1 MPLSGP
7 VEVSASQLWFGLST
21 DAKPGAGV
29 AALGDIF
36 TETDTAYI
44 YYRTPAGWILRDAG
58 SAKVAD
64 QTLHAGEPG
73 SGHPLEVSQHWNYA
87 VINANGA
94 TVVYSGS
101 CVYGGYQILGNAGA
115 ATVNIYDNTAASGQI
130 LDPAFTVAAAAVNR
144 RDSGVVCLT
153 GLTVN
158 CSADPTDG
166 LILVFY
172 KAL

>member
-1 MPLSGP
+1 MAVSGP
-7 VEVSASQLWFGLST
+7 VEVSEYHYWFGLST
-21 DAKPGAGV
+21 DTKPGAGV
-29 AALGDIF
+29 AIPGDVF
-36 TETDTAYI
+36 TETDTAYV
-44 YYRTPAGWILRDAG
+44 YYRTPSAWVLRDAG

-73 SGHPLEVSQHWNYA
+73 SGHPLETANYWSYA

-115 ATVNIYDNTAASGQI
+115 ATLNIYDNTAASGQI

-144 RDSGVVCLT
+144 RDTGVVCLT

-166 LILVFY
+166 LILVYY